1 MLTAILT
8 VIAIW
13 AMLGAIPI
21 ALITNGY
28 TLDRQVVEA
37 MDEACNKGGASLG
50 IRLRLLY
57 VLPALLLLYIAMR
70 TFNAPDWQADPEY
83 TFLKALKDLLRGIFG

>member
-21 ALITNGY
+21 TRITNGY

-37 MDEACNKGGASLG
+37 CNKGGASLG
-50 IRLRLLY
+50 IRLLLLY
-57 VLPALLLLYIAMR
+57 VLPALLLFDIAMR
-70 TFNAPDWQADPEY
+70 TFNAPDWQADPED
-83 TFLKALKDLLRGIFG
+83 TFLKDLKDLLRGIFG